1 MVPET
6 KVSSRGRYHPPET
19 NDMGTPMWAEH
30 IRPYDFLIRF
40 ILAFPV
46 EIQDFIG
53 GSTNKIGEK

>member
-1 MVPET
+1 
-6 KVSSRGRYHPPET
+6 
-19 NDMGTPMWAEH
+19 MWAEH